1 MQVPATG
8 FPHGVVSGAPAPT
21 ALIHWQSGWQELD
34 LITGLVVTTTGAQS
48 LVNPADFGAVPR
60 AGVQLADVKV
70 RGSAGS
76 DRIVVG
82 VGSSVDGEAG
92 ADDLFNGES
101 LGGNWLVGGIGGDRF
116 FLRQAKDV
124 VVGGSLITA
133 SRDASLAPGAALV
146 DGEVDQFLIDASELN
161 QSADLLQINDFEL
174 NRDVALVDGLPAQGS
189 WLAIK
194 QALAAAGVAANAAP
208 QILAAGTRPTLTL
221 LPGAQGFQS
230 FATFGTDPD
239 NDALRLVVLEGPDW
253 LASRDTTL
261 SFFAPAELTAAD
273 LAGLDITLGFYD
285 GKAVTPFR
293 PELALGRAPIVGPDT
308 PPQPPANDIIL
319 DGKAVTP
326 FRPELALGRAP
337 IVGPDTPP
345 QPPTNDIIL
354 SALNVYGGTLRGPV
368 RGLSA
373 AAKVSTRPT
382 NDQRFIV
389 EQGFELGERALDFTV
404 DLFPWF
410 SQAAVSFDLAD
421 ILGAELSAGLNG
433 RQQARRFASFS
444 IADSGALLPLT
455 YDPLKR
461 SGARFYDRNGD
472 GIAEFLSFNL
482 ADGSL
487 GDRDASV
494 NGVVGGLFTAAVV
507 DLNPVFRLNGNLLTT
522 GDPSK
527 ASVPASLVLR
537 ASLRNRA
544 STANQ
549 LGYVVLSESELAS
562 ADALLADPAFV
573 KSRAQTLF
581 SSLEEADVTLPSGRS
596 FEREI
601 LLLNGQS
608 VRFFEVRNATIDQI
622 TSLIDSRFRFLAP
635 SGLTDTQVSLASSSG
650 VSVTLNLLSSDQGLN
665 ALIGQEQGL
674 APVLDLSGIAPS
686 EIVSGSLVLARE
698 ADLDAIAGVY
708 RSLDAQGSVL
718 SADGVTVLR
727 PGDTGYAAAAL
738 RADNVVGEL
747 SNLQVADDQTSAR
760 VVALSGSTFLAPFA
774 RVNGDT
780 FFAYAAA
787 NSDGL
792 SHFRTLGTNMFGLED
807 TKGGGDLDFDD
818 LIIGF
823 SFTSLSTSTT
833 PLLN

>member
-34 LITGLVVTTTGAQS
+34 LITGLVVTTTGAQA
-48 LVNPADFGAVPR
+48 LVNPADFGALPR

-82 VGSSVDGEAG
+82 VGSSVDAGAG

-161 QSADLLQINDFEL
+161 QSADLLRINDFEL

-208 QILAAGTRPTLTL
+208 QILAASTRPTLTL

-253 LASRDTTL
+253 LASRETTL
-261 SFFAPAELTAAD
+261 SFFAPAALTAAD

-308 PPQPPANDIIL
+308 PAQPPA
-319 DGKAVTP
+319 
-326 FRPELALGRAP
+326 
-337 IVGPDTPP
+337 
-345 QPPTNDIIL
+345 NDIIL

-373 AAKVSTRPT
+373 AAKVSTRPP

-421 ILGAELSAGLNG
+421 ILGAELSAGLKE

-482 ADGSL
+482 ADGRL

-494 NGVVGGLFTAAVV
+494 NGVVGGLFAAAVV

-527 ASVPASLVLR
+527 PSAPASLVLR

-549 LGYVVLSESELAS
+549 LGYVVLSASELAS

-581 SSLEEADVTLPSGRS
+581 SSLEDADVTLPSGRS

-608 VRFFEVRNATIDQI
+608 VRFFEVRDATIDQI
-622 TSLIDSRFRFLAP
+622 TSLSDSRFRFLAP
-635 SGLTDTQVSLASSSG
+635 SGLTDTQVSLSSSSG
-650 VSVTLNLLSSDQGLN
+650 VSVTLNLLNSDQGLN

-674 APVLDLSGIAPS
+674 APVLDFSGIAPS
-686 EIVSGSLVLARE
+686 ESVSGSLVLARE
-698 ADLDAIAGVY
+698 ADLDAITGFY

-727 PGDTGYAAAAL
+727 PGDAGYAAAAL
-738 RADNVVGEL
+738 RTDNVVREL

-760 VVALSGSTFLAPFA
+760 AVALSGSTFLAPFA

-823 SFTSLSTSTT
+823 TFTSLSTA
-833 PLLN
+833 PLLA

>member
-308 PPQPPANDIIL
+308 PPQPP
-319 DGKAVTP
+319 
-326 FRPELALGRAP
+326 
-337 IVGPDTPP
+337 
-345 QPPTNDIIL
+345 TNDIIL

-507 DLNPVFRLNGNLLTT
+507 DLNPVFRLNGKLLTT

-727 PGDTGYAAAAL
+727 PGDAGYAAAAL

>member
-34 LITGLVVTTTGAQS
+34 LITGLVVATTGAQA
-48 LVNPADFGAVPR
+48 LVNPADFGALPR

-70 RGSAGS
+70 RGSAGP

-92 ADDLFNGES
+92 ADDLFNSDS

-124 VVGGSLITA
+124 VVGGSLISA
-133 SRDASLAPGAALV
+133 SRDASLAPGTALV

-161 QSADLLQINDFEL
+161 QSAARLQINDFEL
-174 NRDVALVDGLPAQGS
+174 NRDVALIDGLPAQGS

-208 QILAAGTRPTLTL
+208 QILAAGIRPTLTL
-221 LPGAQGFQS
+221 LPGAQVFQS
-230 FATFGTDPD
+230 FASFGTDPD
-239 NDALRLVVLEGPDW
+239 NDVLRLVVLEGPDW
-253 LASRDTTL
+253 LTSRDTTL
-261 SFFAPAELTAAD
+261 SFLAPAGLTAAD

-293 PELALGRAPIVGPDT
+293 PELALGRAPVGGPDT
-308 PPQPPANDIIL
+308 TPEPPPQPPANDII
-319 DGKAVTP
+319 
-326 FRPELALGRAP
+326 
-337 IVGPDTPP
+337 I
-345 QPPTNDIIL
+345 

-373 AAKVSTRPT
+373 AAKVSTTTT
-382 NDQRFIV
+382 NNQRFIV

-421 ILGAELSAGLNG
+421 ILGAELSAGLKE

-482 ADGSL
+482 ADGRL
-487 GDRDASV
+487 GDREASV
-494 NGVVGGLFTAAVV
+494 NGVVGGLFAAAVV
-507 DLNPVFRLNGNLLTT
+507 DLNPVFRLNSNLLTT
-522 GDPSK
+522 GDPIKPS
-527 ASVPASLVLR
+527 APASLVLR

-549 LGYVVLSESELAS
+549 LGYVVLSASELAS

-608 VRFFEVRNATIDQI
+608 VRFFEVRDATIDQI
-622 TSLIDSRFRFLAP
+622 TSLSDSRFRFLAP
-635 SGLTDTQVSLASSSG
+635 SGLTDTQVSLSSASG
-650 VSVTLNLLSSDQGLN
+650 VSVTLNLINSDQGLN

-674 APVLDLSGIAPS
+674 APVLDFSGIAPS

-698 ADLDAIAGVY
+698 ADLDAITGFY

-718 SADGVTVLR
+718 SADGITVLR
-727 PGDTGYAAAAL
+727 PGDAGYAAAAL
-738 RADNVVGEL
+738 RTDNVVGEL
-747 SNLQVADDQTSAR
+747 SNLQVADDQTSTRA
-760 VVALSGSTFLAPFA
+760 VALSGSSFFAPFA

-823 SFTSLSTSTT
+823 SFTSLSTT
-833 PLLN
+833 PLLA